1 MYLETFLCFS
11 DSTTFVIQFLPVFD
25 RTIRKMEWGELAA
38 SGAVSLKLD
47 VMCLKLSSCSVQ
59 MVFARTWNVWNSQD
73 WCIYRDRF
81 STSRTEKILME
92 LFREYEIYTS
102 TLHHCFFFSFLKK
115 KSLLSSFRLHR
126 TWGSHYCFTS
136 RVHSSLLN
144 DCQFIRISSRGK
156 SLKPFVLI
164 VLKFKLIKNS
174 CWDTAYE

>member
-1 MYLETFLCFS
+1 MGCSRNRGRGGEGGERGGRGYIWTLSWMIVAKLVEESVNNLQPPCFS
-11 DSTTFVIQFLPVFD
+11 CIWRHFFASVTTTFVIQFLPVFD

-102 TLHHCFFFSFLKK
+102 TLHHCFFFSF
-115 KSLLSSFRLHR
+115 
-126 TWGSHYCFTS
+126 
-136 RVHSSLLN
+136 
-144 DCQFIRISSRGK
+144 
-156 SLKPFVLI
+156 
-164 VLKFKLIKNS
+164 
-174 CWDTAYE
+174 